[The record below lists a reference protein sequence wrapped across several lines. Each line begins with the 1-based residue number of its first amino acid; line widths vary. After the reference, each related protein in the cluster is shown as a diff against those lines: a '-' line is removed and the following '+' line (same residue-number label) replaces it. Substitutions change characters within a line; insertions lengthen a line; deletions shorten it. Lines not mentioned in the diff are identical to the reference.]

1 MDVRV
6 ILMILISLCTKHV
19 VYISG
24 HSFVISVDEDDLT
37 NNIPKDNFKAG
48 YGKILTS
55 VRSKLIISRS
65 DQTSDIRVTESV
77 NYVVKVSLLSFL
89 SIPTWKITFAKAI
102 FKHTLL
108 NIYRYQSAMQIMI
121 DHMRQSHAFHSQFPA
136 IIRKMS
142 WCIVLIF
149 ISNVTAI
156 KHAVS
161 YPRWWAM
168 DAVHCPMRSAALM
181 VCANIKSKSI

>member
-24 HSFVISVDEDDLT
+24 HSFVISVDEDDLA
-37 NNIPKDNFKAG
+37 NNIPKDDFKAG

-77 NYVVKVSLLSFL
+77 NYVVKVSLLSFTINTHLKIPLQRL
-89 SIPTWKITFAKAI
+89 S
-102 FKHTLL
+102 L
-108 NIYRYQSAMQIMI
+108 NIL
-121 DHMRQSHAFHSQFPA
+121 F
-136 IIRKMS
+136 
-142 WCIVLIF
+142 
-149 ISNVTAI
+149 
-156 KHAVS
+156 
-161 YPRWWAM
+161 
-168 DAVHCPMRSAALM
+168 
-181 VCANIKSKSI
+181 